1 MNMENFKEEFKMY
14 CMTTDNVEGLST
26 IKQILFDK
34 MLNLETFIDDYI
46 KIDLLKASNKEILN
60 EAYELSTTLKRI
72 AENASCIESFELREI
87 YNLIPKYN
95 YEYLKDVFDI
105 VIDESYSTLYKK
117 IYPNENTM
125 YKYEIDENDLE
136 KWYVDLFNLLER
148 YELI

>member
-1 MNMENFKEEFKMY
+1 MNMENFKEEFKIY
-14 CMTTDNVEGLST
+14 CMTTDNVEGLSI

-72 AENASCIESFELREI
+72 AENASYIESFELREI
-87 YNLIPKYN
+87 YNLIPEYN

-105 VIDESYSTLYKK
+105 VIDESYLTLYKK

-136 KWYVDLFNLLER
+136 KWYVDLFNLLEK